1 MILQITDNQGNVSQ
15 SIQPAYINILDGDNI
30 NLDFLPDCY
39 GEETSWVI
47 NDDTG
52 NEIFS
57 VPMGYY
63 PGGSTSQ
70 TMESNPTM
78 VNHEICLSAGCYDFI
93 LSDDYGDGMFGSQ
106 HSCNF
111 DGDFVISSSNGDIL
125 GELDEGQYPNADF
138 GNSLTLNFCV
148 ESSSLSIN
156 NINNTYKFYPN
167 PTSGKVEINIDGDF
181 IAIIYDILGNIIH
194 ETKNNLIDLSNE
206 KNGIYFIEITK
217 NNKKEIGK
225 IILNK

>member
-1 MILQITDNQGNVSQ
+1 M
-15 SIQPAYINILDGDNI
+15 
-30 NLDFLPDCY
+30 
-39 GEETSWVI
+39 
-47 NDDTG
+47 
-52 NEIFS
+52 
-57 VPMGYY
+57 
-63 PGGSTSQ
+63 
-70 TMESNPTM
+70 
-78 VNHEICLSAGCYDFI
+78 
-93 LSDDYGDGMFGSQ
+93 
-106 HSCNF
+106 
-111 DGDFVISSSNGDIL
+111 ISSSNGDIL

-181 IAIIYDILGNIIH
+181 IAIIYDVLGNIIH
-194 ETKNNLIDLSNE
+194 KTKNNLIDLSNE